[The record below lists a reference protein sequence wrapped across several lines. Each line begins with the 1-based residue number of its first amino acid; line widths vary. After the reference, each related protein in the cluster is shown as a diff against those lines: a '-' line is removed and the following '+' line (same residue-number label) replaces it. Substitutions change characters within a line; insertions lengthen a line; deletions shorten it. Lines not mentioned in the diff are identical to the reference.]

1 MDGEGVHDEH
11 LTGRRSGVAASAGA
25 LVDLPEIGHIEAEV
39 GPDRGR
45 EALSRARNPSF
56 RGDHR
61 DIHDRAPWNGLW
73 GRRQANGGV
82 VHHERED
89 CGCRAAGGAQGGLA
103 GLPAPVLVQG
113 MTQRPGRR
121 PRHVN
126 LVRSSVDFDPPG
138 AQTLGRTGNSVTV
151 CENRISV
158 AGGADP
164 RTIRVRRRGG
174 HLRTTGGVV
183 AGPGIRR
190 RRGTDRHG
198 AAGAGGRA
206 GDKRQRFC

>member
-1 MDGEGVHDEH
+1 MDGEGVHGEH
-11 LTGRRSGVAASAGA
+11 LAGRCSGVAASAGA

-39 GPDRGR
+39 GADRGR
-45 EALSRARNPSF
+45 EALSRARNRSL
-56 RGDHR
+56 RGDYR
-61 DIHDRAPWNGLW
+61 DIHDRAPRNGLW

-89 CGCRAAGGAQGGLA
+89 CGCRAAGGARGG
-103 GLPAPVLVQG
+103 PVRHPERVFEWG

-126 LVRSSVDFDPPG
+126 LVRSCVDFDSASG
-138 AQTLGRTGNSVTV
+138 HTLGRTGNSVTV